1 MKKVLLLL
9 LTFCSA
15 FIYAQSTEPIFEKEG
30 KMVKATYFHDNGEIA
45 QMGYMLNGKLHGDWT
60 MFDAKGSKIAA
71 GYCGRL
77 RFNTCSARELASR
90 ASGRSPTGKPIS
102 GAPERMVPP
111 WAERPVRTTRRRPSP

>member
-71 GYCGRL
+71 GSYVDGKRQGMWYFYEGDMVKEVQFL
-77 RFNTCSARELASR
+77 DSKIAAVRDWNASE
-90 ASGRSPTGKPIS
+90 GVT
-102 GAPERMVPP
+102 VN
-111 WAERPVRTTRRRPSP
+111 